1 MPKKYKR
8 RGGGIFDN
16 LGQTFS
22 NWGTSI
28 SQGAQ
33 GLYNKA
39 KQGISGQ
46 TTSTAYMPTYT
57 SSTPA
62 PINTTPQPNYQSNYQ
77 PTYQTSNTSNYG
89 NYGGTKKKN
98 RKNKRGGY
106 RDNVSLTNLASHA
119 APFSG
124 NTAEPHNWVGGKTN
138 RRRKSGSKTKKR
150 HHKSKRH

>member
-8 RGGGIFDN
+8 RGGGIFDS
-16 LGQTFS
+16 LGETFS
-22 NWGTSI
+22 NWGNTL

-33 GLYNKA
+33 GIYNKA

-46 TTSTAYMPTYT
+46 TTASTYVPTY
-57 SSTPA
+57 SST
-62 PINTTPQPNYQSNYQ
+62 TPTQSYSTEQSNYQPNYQSN
-77 PTYQTSNTSNYG
+77 TNTSTYG
-89 NYGGTKKKN
+89 NYGGTKKRN
-98 RKNKRGGY
+98 RKNKRGGGF

-124 NTAEPHNWVGGKTN
+124 KTAQPHNWVGGKTN
-138 RRRKSGSKTKKR
+138 RRRKTSSKTKKR